1 MNTFEFYRQLEKIT
15 IDVVREIGVQS
26 VQKNESVVV
35 SDAIVANIEG
45 LTFAGNKIDE
55 FPPFTDWEETGEFHD
70 NLKFYDSKDIEF
82 TSKGDGYKSI
92 STIFPFDDTIAP
104 TAKILDQSTLLD
116 IKKSFIQILQ
126 AKL

>member
-1 MNTFEFYRQLEKIT
+1 
-15 IDVVREIGVQS
+15 
-26 VQKNESVVV
+26 
-35 SDAIVANIEG
+35 

-55 FPPFTDWEETGEFHD
+55 FAPFTDWEETGEFHE
-70 NLKFYDSKDIEF
+70 NLKFRDASNIEF

-104 TAKILDQSTLLD
+104 TAKILDPNTLSD
-116 IKKSFIQILQ
+116 IKKSFIQILK